1 MTATKLSNE
10 EKVRLRDGVLARRD
24 FAEAQK
30 YLEREGMEDY
40 VERLQFIR
48 HYAPAKYNAFCA
60 TWGQAQTL

>member
-40 VERLQFIR
+40 VERLEFIR
-48 HYAPAKYNAFCA
+48 HYDGPKYN
-60 TWGQAQTL
+60 TWCQAGRPQTL